1 MLDPVFSVSPLD
13 GRYAS
18 KIDELRGYFSEAALM
33 RYRIVVE
40 VEWFIFLCNELEL
53 KGTKK
58 LKDIQVED
66 LRELYNTF
74 DLVAANRIK
83 EIEKT
88 TNHDVKAIEYYIKET
103 LKGSDLEN
111 YFEFIHFAL
120 TSEDVNNTAYALM
133 VKGAIENELYP
144 IITGIVNILHKHA
157 LNYKSVAMLS
167 RTHGQSASPTT
178 MGKEFINYIDRLKNQ
193 LIALQSIPIKAK
205 YNGAVGNYNAHLA
218 AYPKVNWKQANT
230 NFIQSLGLEFADYST
245 QIECHDY
252 MAEIFDAFK
261 RINNVLLDFSRDL
274 WMYISLGYFKQKTIK
289 GEIGSS
295 TMPHKVNPIDFENS
309 EGNFGLANAV
319 FEHLASKLP
328 ISRLQRDLSDS
339 TVERNIGVA
348 FGYSML
354 AYRSLIRGL
363 DKLKIDKTTINKDLK
378 DKWELLAEPI
388 QTVMRKHGVEN
399 AYEKM
404 KELTR
409 GKNITKSDIT
419 NFLNK
424 SGLPKYEIEKLKKLT
439 PEKYIGMAENLVEL
453 FSADIELI

>member
-245 QIECHDY
+245 QVECHDY

>member
-1 MLDPVFSVSPLD
+1 MLDPVFSLSPLD

-18 KIDELRGYFSEAALM
+18 KVDELRGYFSEAALM

-40 VEWFIFLCNELEL
+40 VEWFIYICNELKL
-53 KGTKK
+53 KGTKII
-58 LKDIQVED
+58 KDIQIES
-66 LRELYNTF
+66 LRGLYDTF

-83 EIEKT
+83 KIEEK
-88 TNHDVKAIEYYIKET
+88 TNHDVKAVEYYIKET

-133 VKGAIENELYP
+133 IQGAVYNELYP
-144 IITGIVNILHKHA
+144 ILKGVLNAISNHA
-157 LNYKSVAMLS
+157 DKYKSVSMLS
-167 RTHGQSASPTT
+167 RTHGQPASPTT
-178 MGKEFINYIDRLKNQ
+178 MGKEFINYIDRLENQ
-193 LIALQSIPIKAK
+193 LISLQSIPVKAK
-205 YNGAVGNYNAHLA
+205 FNGAVGNYNAHYV
-218 AYPKVNWKQANT
+218 AYSKLNWPEANKK
-230 NFIQSLGLEFADYST
+230 FIQSLGLEFAEYST

-252 MAEIFDAFK
+252 MAEIYDAFK
-261 RINNVLLDFSRDL
+261 RINNILMDFSRDI
-274 WMYISLGYFKQKTIK
+274 WMYISLGYFKQKTKK
-289 GEIGSS
+289 GEVGSS

-309 EGNFGLANAV
+309 EGNLGIANSL

-354 AYRSLIRGL
+354 AYRSLIRGIA
-363 DKLKIDKTTINKDLK
+363 KIKIDKTTIKDDLK

-388 QTVMRKHGVEN
+388 QTVMRKHGIKD

-409 GKNITKSDIT
+409 GKDITKSDIT
-419 NFLNK
+419 KFLNK

-439 PEKYIGMAENLVEL
+439 PEKYIGMAATLVDS
-453 FSADIELI
+453 FSLDQ